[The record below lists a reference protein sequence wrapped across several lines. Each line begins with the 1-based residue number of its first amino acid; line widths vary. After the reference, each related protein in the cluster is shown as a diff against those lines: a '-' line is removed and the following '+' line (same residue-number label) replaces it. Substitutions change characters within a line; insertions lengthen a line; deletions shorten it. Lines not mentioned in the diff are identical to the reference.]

1 VAQSDDRELEPL
13 VPLDPMQAPPEAF
26 APLRDEEP
34 PAPAP
39 AADEDLP
46 VTPHRSRLR
55 RSLVFATI
63 GAVALVGCAVLAQDL
78 LDARAARHA
87 AATFST
93 FQRADYALGQQ
104 TAAINSRMVPDDQPR
119 VDPVL
124 TRAERDE
131 IAAGARALRTLR
143 EPFWLDGSTRRVIA
157 SVRAAVTAR
166 LADLHALVAWRG
178 QPVQSRGPQPV
189 DPSPTAKAL
198 LDRAAVAAAA
208 HLPRDAQVPPAAPD
222 DLASSLGLSSFT
234 DKPTGSTLAVANAG
248 GVALVDVDASSSVDL
263 NLAVTAQ
270 TVIGRNGYVAAVT
283 RDGVALAKPPVG
295 DAPATWLGPAQELLP
310 AAQPYAVWR
319 VTSVRERRFAARTT
333 VIAEVDGTGQRILGP
348 VAVPDGQYL
357 TGGVIPGGFVLSAG
371 AQGLVLWDPGTGHET
386 PLAPAGATLLAAA
399 PDAIA
404 WQGDTGSVVNLT
416 DLPTGTTR
424 PVVLPADDTIVA
436 DLDVTSTTCAF
447 SPDESQLA
455 CPLLTMRSLPGAPFH
470 IGVID
475 VDEGNAREVGG
486 AASTSDAHPIV
497 WSPDGARVWSVVA
510 TNEGS
515 LLATWGVGQPSARE
529 VRYRVGNWLVGI
541 AVLEQRPASALA
553 AP

>member
-1 VAQSDDRELEPL
+1 MARSDDRELEPL
-13 VPLDPMQAPPEAF
+13 APLDPMQAPPEAF

-34 PAPAP
+34 AGAALAPEEHPRVARR
-39 AADEDLP
+39 
-46 VTPHRSRLR
+46 RSRLR
-55 RSLVFATI
+55 RVLIFATI
-63 GAVALVGCAVLAQDL
+63 GVVALVGAGVLAQNL
-78 LDARAARHA
+78 LDGRAARHA
-87 AATFST
+87 AATFSS
-93 FQRADYALGQQ
+93 FQRTDYALGQQ

-131 IAAGARALRTLR
+131 IAQGARALRTLH
-143 EPFWLDGSTRRVIA
+143 EPFWLDGSTRRVIGT
-157 SVRAAVTAR
+157 VRAALTAR
-166 LADLHALVAWRG
+166 LADLHALVAWRR
-178 QPVQSRGPQPV
+178 QPGQSRGVQPA
-189 DPSPTAKAL
+189 DPSAKAKAL
-198 LDRAAVAAAA
+198 LDRAAVTAAA
-208 HLPRDAQVPPAAPD
+208 HLPAEAQVAPAAPD
-222 DLASSLGLSSFT
+222 DLMSSLGLSSFT

-263 NLAVTAQ
+263 NLAGTAQ
-270 TVIGRNGYVAAVT
+270 TVVGRDGYVAAIT
-283 RDGVALAKPPVG
+283 RDGVAYAKPPVG
-295 DAPATWLGPAQELLP
+295 DAPTTWLGPAQELLP

-319 VTSVRERRFAARTT
+319 VTSVRERRFASRTT
-333 VIAEVDGTGQRILGP
+333 LLAEVDGTGQRIFGP
-348 VAVPDGQYL
+348 VAVPSGQYL
-357 TGGVIPGGFVLSAG
+357 TGGVTKGGLVLSAG
-371 AQGLVLWDPGTGHET
+371 AQGLVLWDVRTGHET

-404 WQGDTGSVVNLT
+404 WQGDSGSVVNVT
-416 DLPTGTTR
+416 DLRTGTTR
-424 PVVLPADDTIVA
+424 PVILPADDTIVA

-447 SPDESQLA
+447 SPDQSQLA
-455 CPLLTMRSLPGAPFH
+455 CPLLSMRSLPGAPFH

-475 VDEGNAREVGG
+475 VDEGNARELSG

-510 TNEGS
+510 TDEGS

-529 VRYRVGNWLVGI
+529 VRYRVGNWLVGL